1 MTALA
6 GCSGLAGDTDA
17 AEIDDGDWHS
27 YGKGPLNRNRVPG
40 GIPEPSEYETLTS
53 AGWTYTPPVVHNDIV
68 YFATDSR
75 VVAVGI
81 DGTEQWSRDLDSE
94 VSGVPALDP
103 DRGRLYVPTRVVQR
117 TNRESTPAFVTTL
130 SLADGSVIGTH
141 QIGGDRAY
149 GVTVVDGDLY
159 ARSATACV
167 RLGPDGTERW
177 RRRLDPLVY
186 DEYNLGDSTATQ
198 VAPAVTEDG
207 VYIPDRDVLVRID
220 RETGK
225 ENWRVSVDTPYA
237 ATVVDDS
244 GVIQTGWQEIV
255 AVDHSGDVRWRRD
268 LQSRA
273 SAGVAGSDIY
283 VAADDLHELDASTGQ
298 TNWQAHL
305 PDSAT
310 AAPVVTDTDVLVA
323 AGDVRAFRRTVGDL
337 FSTDRLR
344 WRESS
349 VHAGVFSSPVVAAG
363 HTFVVGPSGLQALQH
378 GEDS

>member
-1 MTALA
+1 
-6 GCSGLAGDTDA
+6 
-17 AEIDDGDWHS
+17 
-27 YGKGPLNRNRVPG
+27 
-40 GIPEPSEYETLTS
+40 
-53 AGWTYTPPVVHNDIV
+53 
-68 YFATDSR
+68 
-75 VVAVGI
+75 
-81 DGTEQWSRDLDSE
+81 
-94 VSGVPALDP
+94 
-103 DRGRLYVPTRVVQR
+103 
-117 TNRESTPAFVTTL
+117 
-130 SLADGSVIGTH
+130 
-141 QIGGDRAY
+141 
-149 GVTVVDGDLY
+149 
-159 ARSATACV
+159 
-167 RLGPDGTERW
+167 
-177 RRRLDPLVY
+177 
-186 DEYNLGDSTATQ
+186 
-198 VAPAVTEDG
+198 
-207 VYIPDRDVLVRID
+207 VLVRID

-344 WRESS
+344 WRVISPCR
-349 VHAGVFSSPVVAAG
+349 GVFVASRRRWSHIRRGPVRPTGTPTRRGQLNRSGSAVLFGKIDLTVMVAL
-363 HTFVVGPSGLQALQH
+363 FELYLVVQI
-378 GEDS
+378 